1 MKKPGLPE
9 SRDHFVQAVS
19 RIASFWGFPRAMGA
33 IYGAIYL
40 SPEPVGLDEL
50 VQLVGVSKGSVSTNA
65 RTLERLQMIHKRVK
79 LGDRRDYY
87 EAETDFW
94 KIVRGVLKEREK
106 SEFDRAL
113 RAVGESLEMAENV
126 GVPRSGADLGTFYVR
141 RIGSMKS
148 FFDALDGIV
157 VTLLA
162 LDDLRLRTFQKML
175 GKGGKKARE

>member
-1 MKKPGLPE
+1 MAKPGLRE
-9 SRDHFVQAVS
+9 SRDHFIQAVS
-19 RIASFWGFPRAMGA
+19 RIASFWGYPRAMGA

-40 SPEPVGLDEL
+40 SPEPAGLDEL
-50 VQLVGVSKGSVSTNA
+50 VQLVGVSKGSVSTNV

-113 RAVGESLEMAENV
+113 RAVGESLEMAENA
-126 GVPRSGADLGTFYVR
+126 GAPRSGADLRTFYVR
-141 RIGSMKS
+141 RISAIKG
-148 FFDALDGIV
+148 FFDTLDGIV

-162 LDDLRLRTFQKML
+162 LDELRLRAFRKML
-175 GKGGKKARE
+175 GKSTRKITE